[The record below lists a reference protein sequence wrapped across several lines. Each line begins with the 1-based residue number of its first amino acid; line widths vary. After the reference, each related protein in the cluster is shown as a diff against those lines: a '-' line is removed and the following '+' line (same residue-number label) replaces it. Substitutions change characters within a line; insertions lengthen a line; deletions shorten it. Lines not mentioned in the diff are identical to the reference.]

1 MGGDRSRRLTAIDRA
16 TKVECGSRQVPS
28 RPLESLDGA
37 ADISA
42 YRRGYVQLLNG
53 WRTHLVRLFWQREE
67 QARFHHGD
75 VSAELGSV
83 VHFFA
88 GDRMAA
94 DRHHVRRGCAHGS
107 DRLGC
112 KTGPVRGDIDRAP
125 KAPRP

>member
-16 TKVECGSRQVPS
+16 TKVECGSRRMPS
-28 RPLESLDGA
+28 RPLEPFDGA

-53 WRTHLVRLFWQREE
+53 WRTHLVRLFWQREK

-75 VSAELGSV
+75 VSAEPGSV
-83 VHFFA
+83 AHFFA